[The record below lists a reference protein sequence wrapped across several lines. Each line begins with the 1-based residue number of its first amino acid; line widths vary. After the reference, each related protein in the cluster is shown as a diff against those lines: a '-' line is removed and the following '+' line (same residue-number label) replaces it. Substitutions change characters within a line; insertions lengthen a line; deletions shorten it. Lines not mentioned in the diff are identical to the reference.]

1 MTNDRV
7 YFVVYKTAC
16 HLVFRTVG
24 PLLLLTVLRPNVHS
38 RRVVAHTLKPTS
50 RRNAAVCRTVSARA
64 RARVCVVQR
73 RTNGFLPNAK
83 DFSEWRK
90 RSELRLIRGKRA
102 CFVARW
108 QFVSTAPAH
117 RTQLASGAVPARR
130 QTTSSAHHRRRRW
143 LHLLQDARCR
153 PTDRPGRSVLF
164 LAVLDPTVGHTMVV
178 RSPFISVLCHS
189 DRLFH
194 WDERKT

>member
-1 MTNDRV
+1 M
-7 YFVVYKTAC
+7 
-16 HLVFRTVG
+16 
-24 PLLLLTVLRPNVHS
+24 
-38 RRVVAHTLKPTS
+38 RRCAELSP
-50 RRNAAVCRTVSARA
+50 RA

-73 RTNGFLPNAK
+73 RTNRFLPNAK

-90 RSELRLIRGKRA
+90 RSELHLIRGKRA

-130 QTTSSAHHRRRRW
+130 QTASSAHHRRRRW
-143 LHLLQDARCR
+143 LHLLQGPRCR
-153 PTDRPGRSVLF
+153 PTDRLGRSVLF

-178 RSPFISVLCHS
+178 RSQFISVLCHS

-194 WDERKT
+194 CDERKT